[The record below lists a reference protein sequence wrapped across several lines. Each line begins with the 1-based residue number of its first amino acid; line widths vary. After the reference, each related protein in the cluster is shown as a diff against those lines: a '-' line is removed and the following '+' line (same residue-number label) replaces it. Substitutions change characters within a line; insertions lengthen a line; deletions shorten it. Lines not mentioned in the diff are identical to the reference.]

1 MWLGGWGTLISALA
15 HIMFM
20 VTLSN
25 IEMSIPCFEIML
37 GLLQSVRSIQG
48 NEVLMICVGLSVICL
63 YPTDDV
69 R

>member
-1 MWLGGWGTLISALA
+1 
-15 HIMFM
+15 
-20 VTLSN
+20 
-25 IEMSIPCFEIML
+25 MSIPCFEIML

-48 NEVLMICVGLSVICL
+48 NEVLLCVGLSVICL